1 MPVFE
6 LPTKLRAS
14 KIVSTRFFVT
24 VALLAAAVLILIPG
38 ARAQSSS
45 AAFSGVKFLTEVPL
59 LDCKGTPCIEAR
71 INDGAPLK
79 FVIDT
84 GNVDSVIDTKLM
96 KAADLQPLHP
106 PKPGGAPIE
115 MIPTRIPTLH
125 IGSMTLTQVT
135 AAGMDLTE
143 MVAQNQMPDVAGTL
157 AYPAFKDRIIQLDFV
172 ANKFRISDILTS
184 PVKCAGKCD
193 TISLITFG
201 NDGPPIV
208 VADGFT
214 INTAKVSAQLDT
226 MYTGSMLVYTASI
239 DKLSLNGAN
248 ATTDT
253 RMFPLTDGG
262 AGMRVADASEEGFQG
277 LTLAKDGAKVY
288 FPTEAVHEPDGLF
301 DATVGLELF
310 RDSILTLDFHDM
322 TLSLDKPAKP

>member
-1 MPVFE
+1 MV
-6 LPTKLRAS
+6 PTH
-14 KIVSTRFFVT
+14 
-24 VALLAAAVLILIPG
+24 IP
-38 ARAQSSS
+38 A
-45 AAFSGVKFLTEVPL
+45 
-59 LDCKGTPCIEAR
+59 
-71 INDGAPLK
+71 
-79 FVIDT
+79 
-84 GNVDSVIDTKLM
+84 
-96 KAADLQPLHP
+96 
-106 PKPGGAPIE
+106 
-115 MIPTRIPTLH
+115 LH
-125 IGSMTLTQVT
+125 IGSMTLSQVT

-172 ANKFRISDILTS
+172 ANKFRVSDLLTA
-184 PVKCAGKCD
+184 PVKCTGRCD

-201 NDGPPIV
+201 NEGPPIV
-208 VADGFT
+208 VADGFS
-214 INTAKVSAQLDT
+214 INTQKVTAQIDT
-226 MYTGSMLVYTASI
+226 MYTGSMLIYTASI

-248 ATTDT
+248 STTDT

-288 FPTEAVHEPDGLF
+288 FPTEAVHEPDALF

-322 TLSLDKPAKP
+322 TLSLDKPAKQ